1 MTENNTFVK
10 YALHFR
16 YHTTILDTFLMS
28 VQILALNGIILN
40 YKNIFLYQILYLY
53 LRITLYNM
61 NKKLIAFRIE
71 PELDKQVQRFA
82 EEHFVTK
89 SEVYRTIIRS
99 YFKNWIKKIFK

>member
-1 MTENNTFVK
+1 
-10 YALHFR
+10 
-16 YHTTILDTFLMS
+16 MS

-82 EEHFVTK
+82 KEHFVTK